1 MIRKA
6 RITDLKGINALGEQ
20 LHSGFSKLFHME
32 SEINSNISIL
42 LVSVDNNIVNG
53 YLYAQDLGDN
63 IDLLSVFVDNKYRL
77 KHIGSSLL
85 ENLINEYPD
94 KTITLE
100 VEENNESAIALYKK
114 FNFKIVNT
122 RKNYYKDGD
131 AYLMKRGI

>member
-1 MIRKA
+1 
-6 RITDLKGINALGEQ
+6 
-20 LHSGFSKLFHME
+20 ME

>member
-1 MIRKA
+1 
-6 RITDLKGINALGEQ
+6 
-20 LHSGFSKLFHME
+20 ME
-32 SEINSNISIL
+32 SEINSNISIV

-63 IDLLSVFVDNKYRL
+63 IDLLSIFVDNKYRL

-85 ENLINEYPD
+85 DFLINEYPD

-100 VEENNESAIALYKK
+100 VEENNESALALYKK
-114 FNFKIVNT
+114 LNFKIVNT
-122 RKNYYKDGD
+122 RKNYYKDND